1 MVRDMGRVVPADQDL
16 SDEAQNTRDIDELLK
31 LMERF
36 ERAGGV
42 ALIVGE

>member
-1 MVRDMGRVVPADQDL
+1 MVRDMGRAVPADQDL